1 MLLAPEWLRW
11 NVKTNFVSYTLL
23 KCYRGQREG
32 KIRSTF
38 ALRSTGS
45 EPIIISVLYRL
56 DTWHR
61 YITAPAR
68 LASLIKPCLSTAG
81 SVHIGL
87 HLNFKLLHRR
97 FSIELIHFI
106 HKTTTYSV
114 YISLFISFCSLCYV
128 AGSVCV
134 CSIVV
139 MSFII
144 DCRLYASP
152 GYRSRMIS
160 TRNYPELL

>member
-1 MLLAPEWLRW
+1 MLLAPEWLLW

-23 KCYRGQREG
+23 KWYRGQREG

-38 ALRSTGS
+38 KLRSTGS
-45 EPIIISVLYRL
+45 EPIIISVLYCL

-106 HKTTTYSV
+106 HKTTT
-114 YISLFISFCSLCYV
+114 LFILVYLYHFAVCATLLVVFACRCNELYYRLSIICFPTLSFPNDKYS
-128 AGSVCV
+128 
-134 CSIVV
+134 
-139 MSFII
+139 
-144 DCRLYASP
+144 
-152 GYRSRMIS
+152 
-160 TRNYPELL
+160 